1 MFSSY
6 HVHPKAYSSHVRS
19 MVARSILAANLPMDG
34 CLVGF
39 DGVCRGLN
47 FGGFAKI
54 TLSMGAGCMG
64 FFASVDVD
72 QVVFVSV
79 LVDGAENL
87 E

>member
-1 MFSSY
+1 LDFSSFREISLFY
-6 HVHPKAYSSHVRS
+6 
-19 MVARSILAANLPMDG
+19 
-34 CLVGF
+34 
-39 DGVCRGLN
+39 
-47 FGGFAKI
+47 
-54 TLSMGAGCMG
+54 GAGCMG